1 MIMRNFITLRSLLV
15 TNADNV
21 EIDLNYKEAQLALL
35 NTKESM
41 TMFDSMLN
49 ERLGVK
55 VLGYYAV
62 QSIDIGVTS

>member
-1 MIMRNFITLRSLLV
+1 MIMRNFITLRSLSV

-35 NTKESM
+35 NTEQSM

-62 QSIDIGVTS
+62 QSIDIGVAS